1 MTAGLAV
8 FLRSAVSLAAV
19 IALMYL
25 LARLARRFNA
35 KGAPAGGPP
44 SSIRIESRVG
54 VGKGQ
59 TIASVSWRGRSILVG
74 ITAQN
79 ISLIAEGE
87 PAATPAESAGAEEEF
102 IDLRASDDPLEAMLT
117 KWGEGN
123 PSTATTMPFALRTE
137 LKRLLGARR

>member
-1 MTAGLAV
+1 MTAGLGV
-8 FLRSAVSLAAV
+8 FLRSAISLAVV

-35 KGAPAGGPP
+35 KGAQAGGPP
-44 SSIRIESRVG
+44 ASISIESRVG

-59 TIASVSWRGRSILVG
+59 TIASVSWGGRSILVG
-74 ITAQN
+74 ITPQN
-79 ISLIAEGE
+79 ISLIAEGH
-87 PAATPAESAGAEEEF
+87 PAPLQTESEGAYEEF
-102 IDLRASDDPLEAMLT
+102 LDLRASDDPLEAMLT

-123 PSTATTMPFALRTE
+123 PSTAGAMPFALRTE

>member
-1 MTAGLAV
+1 MTAGLGV
-8 FLRSAVSLAAV
+8 FLRSAISLAAV

-44 SSIRIESRVG
+44 ASISVESRVG

-59 TIASVSWRGRSILVG
+59 TIASLKWGGRSILVG
-74 ITAQN
+74 ITPQN

-87 PAATPAESAGAEEEF
+87 PAAAQTEGAGVDEEF
-102 IDLRASDDPLEAMLT
+102 VDLRASDDPLAAMLN

-123 PSTATTMPFALRTE
+123 PSTATAMPFALRTE